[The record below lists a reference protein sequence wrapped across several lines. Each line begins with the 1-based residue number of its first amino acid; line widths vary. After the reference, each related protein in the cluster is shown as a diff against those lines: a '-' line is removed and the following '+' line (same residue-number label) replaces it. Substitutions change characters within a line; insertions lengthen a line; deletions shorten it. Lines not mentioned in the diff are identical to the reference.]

1 MRKLSRA
8 KVISDQEKDMLL
20 ALKHIIARYDSHAE
34 IVLYGSAARGQRQP
48 DSDYDLLVIT
58 SRKLTSH
65 EERDLDRAVYELQL
79 ERGVVLSVMVYAS
92 EQWQNPIL
100 QASPY
105 RKNVI
110 KEGIVL

>member
-1 MRKLSRA
+1 
-8 KVISDQEKDMLL
+8 
-20 ALKHIIARYDSHAE
+20 
-34 IVLYGSAARGQRQP
+34 
-48 DSDYDLLVIT
+48 
-58 SRKLTSH
+58 
-65 EERDLDRAVYELQL
+65 
-79 ERGVVLSVMVYAS
+79 VVLSVMVYAS